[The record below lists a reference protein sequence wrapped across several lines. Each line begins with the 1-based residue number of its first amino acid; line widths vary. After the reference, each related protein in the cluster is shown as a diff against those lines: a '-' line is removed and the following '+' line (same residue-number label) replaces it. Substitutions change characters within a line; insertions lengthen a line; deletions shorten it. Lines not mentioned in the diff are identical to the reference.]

1 MMGSLGEISRQRKEV
16 ALAKIPAVIEHLE
29 SALEQGP
36 VVCFAHHKAVVAALR
51 EQWPDASVIT
61 GDTPA
66 GDRQEQVDRF
76 QDGKTDLFLGS
87 IKAAGVGITLVRSS
101 HVVFA
106 ELDWTPG
113 WVSQAED
120 RCHRIGQ
127 DDAVLV
133 QHLVFDGSLDA
144 TIAQMIVDKQ
154 EVISQA
160 LDVEHEAIERAEHM
174 EIPLDPSLAETKG
187 QKKIREEAET
197 LTKAQIDVIHM
208 ALIYLSDRCDG
219 AQAEDGQGFNKFDT
233 RLGKELAAR
242 DELTPKQAAMG
253 RKLVIKY
260 GGQLRD
266 EIVAAAKGESK

>member
-1 MMGSLGEISRQRKEV
+1 MTGKKTGVVSIGCLSV
-16 ALAKIPAVIEHLE
+16 VLIPCDSFV
-29 SALEQGP
+29 
-36 VVCFAHHKAVVAALR
+36 
-51 EQWPDASVIT
+51 
-61 GDTPA
+61 
-66 GDRQEQVDRF
+66 
-76 QDGKTDLFLGS
+76 
-87 IKAAGVGITLVRSS
+87 TLPFS
-101 HVVFA
+101 
-106 ELDWTPG
+106 
-113 WVSQAED
+113 
-120 RCHRIGQ
+120 C
-127 DDAVLV
+127 
-133 QHLVFDGSLDA
+133 
-144 TIAQMIVDKQ
+144 
-154 EVISQA
+154 
-160 LDVEHEAIERAEHM
+160 
-174 EIPLDPSLAETKG
+174 PSLAETKG